1 MHVDNFWPALGQNRY
16 SSMSNL
22 DRLRPPQE
30 MRELELLQELEKNPI
45 ISQRELSHK
54 FGIALGVTNACLKRM
69 VRRGWIRITGF
80 NHHKI
85 GYYLT
90 PKGFTEKAKLTL
102 HLVSWTVQHYSALKE
117 IIGKKL
123 LEMQNRG
130 IERVAFYGLS
140 DEMEV
145 AYITLQGVQLKLV
158 GIVED
163 GSRMNQ
169 KQVFGLEVKE
179 VRQIEALKP
188 DAVFITSLAGQEE
201 RTETL
206 KKFIDA
212 EKVQIYSISTY

>member
-1 MHVDNFWPALGQNRY
+1 MG
-16 SSMSNL
+16 NL

-69 VRRGWIRITGF
+69 GRRGWIRITGF

-90 PKGFTEKAKLTL
+90 PKGFAEKAKLTL

-117 IIGKKL
+117 IIGKKF
-123 LEMQNRG
+123 LEMQDRG
-130 IERVAFYGLS
+130 IERIAFYGVS

-145 AYITLQGVQLKLV
+145 AYITLQGVHLKLV

-169 KQVFGLEVKE
+169 KEVFGLEVKE
-179 VRQIEALKP
+179 VSQIEVLKP
-188 DAVFITSLAGQEE
+188 DAVFITSLVGQEE

-212 EKVQIYSISTY
+212 EKIQIYNISTY

>member
-1 MHVDNFWPALGQNRY
+1 MG
-16 SSMSNL
+16 NL
-22 DRLRPPQE
+22 ERLRPPQE

-69 VRRGWIRITGF
+69 GRRGWIRITGF

-90 PKGFTEKAKLTL
+90 PKGFAEKAKLTL

-117 IIGKKL
+117 IIGKKF
-123 LEMQNRG
+123 LEMQDRG
-130 IERVAFYGLS
+130 IERIAFYGVS

-145 AYITLQGVQLKLV
+145 AYITLQGVHLKLV

-169 KQVFGLEVKE
+169 KEIFGLEVKE
-179 VRQIEALKP
+179 VSQIEVLKP
-188 DAVFITSLAGQEE
+188 DAVFITSLVGQEA

-212 EKVQIYSISTY
+212 EKIQIYNISTYY

>member
-1 MHVDNFWPALGQNRY
+1 MKK
-16 SSMSNL
+16 L
-22 DRLRPPQE
+22 DLFKPPQE
-30 MRELELLQELEKNPI
+30 MRELNLLQELEKNPI

-69 VRRGWIRITGF
+69 GRRGWIRITGF

-90 PKGFTEKAKLTL
+90 PKGFAEKAKLTL

-117 IIGKKL
+117 IIGKKF
-123 LEMQNRG
+123 LEMQDRG
-130 IERVAFYGLS
+130 IERIAFYGVS

-145 AYITLQGVQLKLV
+145 AYITLQGVHLKLV

-163 GSRMNQ
+163 KGRMNQ
-169 KQVFGLEVKE
+169 KEVFGLEVKE
-179 VRQIEALKP
+179 VSQIEVLKP
-188 DAVFITSLAGQEE
+188 DAVFITSLVGQEE

-212 EKVQIYSISTY
+212 EKIQIYNISTY